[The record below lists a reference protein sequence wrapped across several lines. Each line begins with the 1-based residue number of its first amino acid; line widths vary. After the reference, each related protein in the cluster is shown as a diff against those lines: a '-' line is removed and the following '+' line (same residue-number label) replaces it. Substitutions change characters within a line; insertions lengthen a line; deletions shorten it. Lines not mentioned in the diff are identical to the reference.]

1 MGNLLKICPWVASRL
16 DGGGG
21 GGGDGDGGVV
31 CAFWVVGVWCL
42 MSEFRGP
49 GFGLLSLGFRV

>member
-1 MGNLLKICPWVASRL
+1 
-16 DGGGG
+16 
-21 GGGDGDGGVV
+21 VV
-31 CAFWVVGVWCL
+31 VVMVVVLVVVVMAVLCVRFGVVGVWCL